1 MCEFDKGIHFP
12 PLLICSI
19 FKIEFYFMCFFT
31 IFSLSFYHT
40 NCIIFY
46 SVWEMSYNWLKAT
59 TTKCIIFIFSTWS
72 CKSNTLDNVVLAK
85 CRELLE
91 PLFLMGYHFTLFL
104 SPYIHIKSRWIWNS
118 WSSSNSILTRIVIK
132 IMEVLFWSPDRGPK
146 VYRGCWKILK
156 VRQFWTSNN
165 RGLA

>member
-46 SVWEMSYNWLKAT
+46 PVWEMSYNWLKAT
-59 TTKCIIFIFSTWS
+59 TTKCIIFISSTWS
-72 CKSNTLDNVVLAK
+72 CKSNTLDNVVLAVTK

-104 SPYIHIKSRWIWNS
+104 FPYIHHIKCRWIWKS
-118 WSSSNSILTRIVIK
+118 CSSPTSILVIIVVK
-132 IMEVLFWSPDRGPK
+132 IMVLLF
-146 VYRGCWKILK
+146 
-156 VRQFWTSNN
+156 FWTFSHYC
-165 RGLA
+165 